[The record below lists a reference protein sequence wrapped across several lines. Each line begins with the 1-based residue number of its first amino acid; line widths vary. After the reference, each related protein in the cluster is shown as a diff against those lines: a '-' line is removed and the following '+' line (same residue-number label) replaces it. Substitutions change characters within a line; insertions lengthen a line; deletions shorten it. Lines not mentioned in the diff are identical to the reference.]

1 MSEMWEIFSENHLE
15 VGKINDIF
23 LNPIQPD
30 YAEFG
35 NWELNFMWK
44 SETQTYL
51 CGTEFFMKG
60 WLESGLV

>member
-1 MSEMWEIFSENHLE
+1 MSEMWENFSENHLE

-23 LNPIQPD
+23 LNPIQTD
-30 YAEFG
+30 YAELG
-35 NWELNFMWK
+35 NRKLNFMLK

-51 CGTEFFMKG
+51 CGTEFSMKG